1 MQTGKSGP
9 VLALYQLIRI
19 RNEISAFVKGNWNEK
34 YAISAELEQK
44 FCKVID
50 SKCEKRGK
58 EKSSQ
63 MLLATMQG

>member
-19 RNEISAFVKGNWNEK
+19 RNEISAFVKVNWNEK

-44 FCKVID
+44 LFKGID
-50 SKCEKRGK
+50 SKCKK
-58 EKSSQ
+58 
-63 MLLATMQG
+63 